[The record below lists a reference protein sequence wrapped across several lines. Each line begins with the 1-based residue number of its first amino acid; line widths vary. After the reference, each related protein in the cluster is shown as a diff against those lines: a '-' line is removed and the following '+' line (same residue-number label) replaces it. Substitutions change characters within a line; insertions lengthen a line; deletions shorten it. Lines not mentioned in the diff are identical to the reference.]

1 MFPAMNYSRIA
12 ITIRKPEISAE
23 TGVNIEAQTETA
35 DDPCMRQ
42 PGRGTKDGPIPTFLA
57 NHECQRLP
65 DDPLAVD
72 VRQHRWAI

>member
-1 MFPAMNYSRIA
+1 MILATYLLGLTMFPAMNYSRIA

-42 PGRGTKDGPIPTFLA
+42 PGRGTKDGPIPTFLY
-57 NHECQRLP
+57 QM
-65 DDPLAVD
+65 LAGNTDKGVP
-72 VRQHRWAI
+72 